1 MTNKQMD
8 EKIRD
13 AFEAATPNVLGSI
26 LAQCAKQKRN
36 ITVFKQRRSIG
47 WTRRF
52 ITVSGATILIL
63 VLVTGLIDRL
73 PPIMPTGPLFTG
85 TDPTGTNP
93 TQPDALTWVDWGMN
107 ATWVL
112 KNGTPQ
118 GQYPMQIKGLI
129 ENKKETRLKL
139 EIYTPDSFGYQFTLP
154 DDGYTPNALAGLV
167 EHPGDYYDSSSTY
180 SIKANKFVKT
190 HWAISTTK
198 EYFIAYWPENPGLF
212 LVGAGDPNVSA
223 AEVMAY
229 FDAFVEEFRTE
240 EPKPTDP
247 EPTDP
252 DNTISVDWSMNA
264 SWIMPN
270 GYKKNTKAVS
280 VKGTIKDV
288 GDITYLNLGI
298 DEQQNPRYKFTI
310 PEPYGYVGRQDFMEE
325 IGDFD
330 VVGNVYD
337 TVSGETV
344 RMAFAVSTK
353 KEYFIFVDL
362 DHPEMFLVGA
372 TKSTVS
378 AWQIMEYFEL
388 FVDHYRTEDSTQP
401 TTPKPTEPENTD
413 SVIFDPTLPLP
424 NEFPTD
430 LLTDEVTLSVFQ
442 EFFDENNYARQASGK
457 YFEDPT
463 KINLHG
469 FFYAIGMVD
478 DIPVTEEDRKA
489 IVDKSGVESFYDR
502 KAYCLSAEKM
512 NQVLLQSF
520 GVPLSEMTGFANL
533 YYLESSGNYCYFHDN
548 SPPVAKTGV
557 MGVRFRE
564 NGNVEVYY
572 VAIRAKDSY
581 PKYYGVIT
589 MKSVGDTYHILS
601 NEMIDV
607 HGKPIPAEPVVPNYF
622 PADMETDPM
631 KSKEFFNLFR
641 DPMMYTNFWNVALRQ
656 NFADSS
662 DLDLVDLF
670 YNGCPLPGDPITQ
683 EELEQIE
690 ALGVE
695 IETDIT
701 RCVPAEM
708 DKVLNELF
716 GISLADFGPD
726 AFKYF
731 IYLESTDCYYFQH
744 GDANYAY
751 DLEIVGYRNLGNGN
765 VEVFYQYGCGSSSGY
780 LGTVTLKPHGDGYRI
795 ISNEA
800 EWVNSN
806 SKK

>member
-1 MTNKQMD
+1 
-8 EKIRD
+8 
-13 AFEAATPNVLGSI
+13 
-26 LAQCAKQKRN
+26 
-36 ITVFKQRRSIG
+36 
-47 WTRRF
+47 
-52 ITVSGATILIL
+52 
-63 VLVTGLIDRL
+63 
-73 PPIMPTGPLFTG
+73 
-85 TDPTGTNP
+85 
-93 TQPDALTWVDWGMN
+93 MN

-112 KNGTPQ
+112 KNGTTQ

-139 EIYTPDSFGYQFTLP
+139 EIYTPDSFGYRFMAP
-154 DDGYTPNALAGLV
+154 DDGYWANELWGLV
-167 EHPGDYYDSSSTY
+167 EQPGDYFVPVPTY
-180 SIKANKFVKT
+180 SVKANKSVPT
-190 HWAISTTK
+190 YWAISTTK

-212 LVGAGDPNVSA
+212 LVGAGDPGVSA

-252 DNTISVDWSMNA
+252 KPDDKIHIDWN
-264 SWIMPN
+264 IN
-270 GYKKNTKAVS
+270 GTWVMYNGEVKKNQRLTIQ
-280 VKGTIKDV
+280 GTV
-288 GDITYLNLGI
+288 GKQENETYLNLDI
-298 DEQQNPRYKFTI
+298 QLKPSSIYQIPV
-310 PEPYGYVGRQDFMEE
+310 PEPYGYLAAQNLVVAE
-325 IGDFD
+325 GD
-330 VVGNVYD
+330 YD
-337 TVSGETV
+337 TTGYVHNTTDQSAD
-344 RMAFAVSTK
+344 RMAFAIST
-353 KEYFIFVDL
+353 ENGYFIFVNL
-362 DHPEMFLVGA
+362 ENPTQFLLG
-372 TKSTVS
+372 STNPTITIS
-378 AWQIMEYFEL
+378 KLQEYFRFFIDYYSPKGPE
-388 FVDHYRTEDSTQP
+388 P
-401 TTPKPTEPENTD
+401 TTPQPTDPSD
-413 SVIFDPTLPLP
+413 PLDFDPTLPLP
-424 NEFPTD
+424 DEFPLD

-442 EFFDENNYARQASGK
+442 EFFDENNYARQASGD

-463 KINLHG
+463 KIGLHG

-478 DIPVTEEDRKA
+478 DIPITEEDRKA

-502 KAYCLSAEKM
+502 KAYCLSSKKM
-512 NQVLLQSF
+512 NQVLLQTF
-520 GVPLSEMTGFANL
+520 GVGLSEMMDFSSL

-670 YNGCPLPGDPITQ
+670 YNGCPLPGNPITQ